1 MTKKTTL
8 RALVLSALSL
18 LICVSMLIGTTF
30 AWFTDSVTS
39 GQNVIQSGNL
49 DVELYYT
56 YDAAVAAD
64 VDSAAWLPVED
75 DTNIFGYDN
84 WEPGFTKV
92 AYFKIAN
99 EGSLALK
106 YQLSADVYAETVG
119 VNQAGVEFLLSDYI
133 KTAIVGVD
141 ATRDDILALKGTN
154 LKATYA
160 MGAGALVKDS
170 EKVVGLAIWM
180 PTTVGNEANHNGTN
194 VPSITFGINLI
205 ATQEMSESDSFGTDY
220 DVLATYPH
228 VLIPGVVDS
237 KVYNVTGNTIVDDN
251 TARYDIGLFSNDV
264 NGDGHAKQG
273 SVEIPKEAIAD
284 DAETIEV
291 VIKKLPV
298 VDDTV
303 PVNPAEEKAVTID
316 VSVTGIKEGNT
327 APITVTANIG
337 AGLGTIKLYHKNQQI
352 NYISYNNSTGV
363 LIFETTSFS
372 PFTVVY
378 DEEIPVPS
386 NTDVPQAI
394 ITNVSDTWANTTIP
408 WGSGGGLSSL
418 GEQQLDTVYK
428 FKAPHNSETVRES
441 AYKDWACDY
450 YVRLESDT
458 LDVLPEGS
466 IALGG
471 EYGSFGWLGFYNPE
485 VPTNEDIP
493 ILGSVVVNDWTYE
506 MVVGLVE
513 EFKCGVGVGP
523 DTDASLLEGAEFV
536 VMLRLTEPETGKYVN
551 VSTVTY
557 NFDTGLSTL
566 ENSTTLYTPVYS
578 VQELMEAISRG
589 ENPVLQNNI
598 ELNDAIVVQ

>member
-1 MTKKTTL
+1 M
-8 RALVLSALSL
+8 A
-18 LICVSMLIGTTF
+18 
-30 AWFTDSVTS
+30 
-39 GQNVIQSGNL
+39 
-49 DVELYYT
+49 
-56 YDAAVAAD
+56 
-64 VDSAAWLPVED
+64 
-75 DTNIFGYDN
+75 IFIDGPEVKISRTGD
-84 WEPGFTKV
+84 TKV
-92 AYFKIAN
+92 TLEVYGGETYEELEPKRLFP
-99 EGSLALK
+99 
-106 YQLSADVYAETVG
+106 LSGLTRYIT
-119 VNQAGVEFLLSDYI
+119 LL
-133 KTAIVGVD
+133 
-141 ATRDDILALKGTN
+141 
-154 LKATYA
+154 
-160 MGAGALVKDS
+160 DS
-170 EKVVGLAIWM
+170 KQKEKV
-180 PTTVGNEANHNGTN
+180 
-194 VPSITFGINLI
+194 
-205 ATQEMSESDSFGTDY
+205 D
-220 DVLATYPH
+220 
-228 VLIPGVVDS
+228 
-237 KVYNVTGNTIVDDN
+237 
-251 TARYDIGLFSNDV
+251 
-264 NGDGHAKQG
+264 
-273 SVEIPKEAIAD
+273 
-284 DAETIEV
+284 
-291 VIKKLPV
+291 
-298 VDDTV
+298 
-303 PVNPAEEKAVTID
+303 
-316 VSVTGIKEGNT
+316 
-327 APITVTANIG
+327 
-337 AGLGTIKLYHKNQQI
+337 
-352 NYISYNNSTGV
+352 YISYNNSTGV

-408 WGSGGGLSSL
+408 WGSGLSSL
-418 GEQQLDTVYK
+418 SEQQLDTVYK

-536 VMLRLTEPETGKYVN
+536 VMLRLTDPETGKYVN

-589 ENPVLQNNI
+589 ENPVLQNNL